1 MTQFNRHIPSNELAH
16 DGHYELK
23 INNSATPRRKINLNK
38 PAFRKRKRKR
48 KHSSQHPITKFFN
61 TYDSAREAQ
70 ITNST
75 VPCKRPRRSPDS
87 VPRNSFTPAPKG
99 SDCLGAN
106 FPT

>member
-16 DGHYELK
+16 DGHYEQK
-23 INNSATPRRKINLNK
+23 INNSAKPRRKINLNK
-38 PAFRKRKRKR
+38 PNPSKRKRKR
-48 KHSSQHPITKFFN
+48 SSQQPITNVFN

-70 ITNST
+70 STNSN
-75 VPCKRPRRSPDS
+75 VPSKRPRRNADLSP
-87 VPRNSFTPAPKG
+87 RISFAPAPKG